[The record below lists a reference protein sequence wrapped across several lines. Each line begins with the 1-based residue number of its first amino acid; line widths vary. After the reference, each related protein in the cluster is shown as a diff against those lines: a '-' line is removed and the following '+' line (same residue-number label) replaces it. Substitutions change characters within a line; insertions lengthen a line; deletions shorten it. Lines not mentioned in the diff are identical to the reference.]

1 MREQRSIVNM
11 SRLVSILVKLCE
23 IRRDIGKGELSRLT
37 SASACLSI
45 KFTVP
50 SRVLGMLAQV
60 DGRDSYGFIAPES
73 LCGGFE
79 RVRTGKHRLVAREA
93 SRGV

>member
-1 MREQRSIVNM
+1 MREQRSIVSM
-11 SRLVSILVKLCE
+11 SLFVTVLVKLCE
-23 IRRDIGKGELSRLT
+23 MRRNVGQGELSRLT

-73 LCGGFE
+73 LCGRFQ
-79 RVRTGKHRLVAREA
+79 RVGTGKDSLIA
-93 SRGV
+93 

>member
-11 SRLVSILVKLCE
+11 SRLVTVLVKLCK
-23 IRRDIGKGELSRLT
+23 IRRNIGKGQLSGLPST
-37 SASACLSI
+37 LPSLSI

-60 DGRDSYGFIAPES
+60 DGRDSYSLIASES
-73 LCGGFE
+73 LCSGFE
-79 RVRTGKHRLVAREA
+79 RVGTGKDSLIA
-93 SRGV
+93 

>member
-11 SRLVSILVKLCE
+11 SRLVSILVKLCK

-50 SRVLGMLAQV
+50 PRVLGVLAQV
-60 DGRDSYGFIAPES
+60 DRRDAYGFIAPES
-73 LCGGFE
+73 LLSGFE
-79 RVRTGKHRLVAREA
+79 RVGTGKHRLIA
-93 SRGV
+93 

>member
-1 MREQRSIVNM
+1 MREQRSIVSM
-11 SRLVSILVKLCE
+11 SLFVTVLVKLCK

-60 DGRDSYGFIAPES
+60 DRRDAYGFIAPES
-73 LCGGFE
+73 LLSGFQ
-79 RVRTGKHRLVAREA
+79 RVGTGKDSLIA
-93 SRGV
+93 

>member
-11 SRLVSILVKLCE
+11 SLFVTVLVKLCE
-23 IRRDIGKGELSRLT
+23 IRSDIGQGQLSRLT
-37 SASACLSI
+37 STLACLSI

-60 DGRDSYGFIAPES
+60 DRCDSYSLEASES
-73 LCGGFE
+73 LLSGFE
-79 RVRTGKHRLVAREA
+79 RVRTGKHRLIA
-93 SRGV
+93 

>member
-11 SRLVSILVKLCE
+11 SLFVSILVKLCE
-23 IRRDIGKGELSRLT
+23 IRRDIGQGQLSRLP
-37 SASACLSI
+37 SASASLSI

-60 DGRDSYGFIAPES
+60 DRRDAYGFIAPES
-73 LCGGFE
+73 LLSGFQ
-79 RVRTGKHRLVAREA
+79 RVGTGKDSLIA
-93 SRGV
+93 